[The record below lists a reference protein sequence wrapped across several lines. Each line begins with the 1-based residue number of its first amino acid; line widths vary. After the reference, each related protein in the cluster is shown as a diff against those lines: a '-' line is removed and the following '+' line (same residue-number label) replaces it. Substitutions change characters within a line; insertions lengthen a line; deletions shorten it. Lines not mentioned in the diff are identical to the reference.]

1 MSRTIGIDLGTT
13 NTVVAVFENGRP
25 RVLEDGKGYKVLPSV
40 VFQKDDGTFVVGQA
54 AKAHVLTSPDRA
66 VYAVKRL
73 VGRRFES
80 PQVKAA
86 VERMPYGIELGPE
99 GGPLVRIG
107 EQLLSPVEV
116 SAIILQVARQIAQES
131 VGEEI
136 SDAVIT
142 VPAYFNHAQRQA
154 TLTAASLAGLNCERL
169 LNEPTAAA
177 LAYGFRKDDDRNVL
191 IFDLGGGTFDVSI
204 LHLSEGVYEVLAT
217 SGDTYLGGEDFDD
230 RIVGFLADRFMA
242 EHRVDLRQDR
252 TARQRLKDA
261 AERAKCELSFTES
274 TRLLI
279 PRVTP
284 ELNLEATLTRTDLE
298 GLVEDLV
305 QRTMEI
311 AKETVSSAGL
321 SLSGLDDVVLVGGQ
335 TRMPRVREAIS
346 ALFRKEPS
354 KTVHPEEVV
363 ALGASVHA
371 QSLDAPSQKGTL
383 LIDVTPFDL
392 GIDAAGG
399 YFSTIIERNTRIPF
413 TATRAFT
420 TASENQERARITV
433 RQGGSNRAKEN
444 ERLGQ
449 FVLDRLSGGA
459 RMEHKVDVTFRID
472 ANGILHT
479 SAVDRAS
486 GERKVLTI
494 DNYVESAKSPNWPPC
509 IEGDGSQPPTAQTAE
524 RDEKLPS
531 KGGLLSG
538 LFANFGRKTQEPKR
552 MELQAADHAPMPEG
566 TSAAS
571 DSSGLP
577 PHAQGLLPEDL
588 EDVDLL
594 SPPVE
599 EDVGD
604 PISLDLANIDFMSA
618 GESDEPDPFSMLPED
633 EPDSMEPVINLANG
647 LPKINLPDMLAG
659 DLNELEGLDPFAEGA
674 AHEDEPIPEIPDL
687 PLPQLDASGDL
698 DDPFAGLGDDIF
710 ADDDVIQE
718 MDAVRPGSLKPA
730 LDYGLESWETGSR
743 SQELGDLSLDEG
755 LDLGL
760 EDEPLRPAILEEDLF
775 AAGDLFGA
783 FPGEVEQEERISK
796 PPPAKRPEPVAP
808 PKAKKSR
815 APARLKMNYRSRRAF
830 VREYRQ
836 NLERGSTFIKA
847 AKPLRE
853 GRECLFEV
861 RAPGL
866 PGAIA
871 LDGVVTWSSRKRQL
885 GEDEQSGMSIEYR
898 LVGDQRENLLRAL
911 QALDDNH

>member
-40 VFQKDDGTFVVGQA
+40 VYQKDDGTFVVGQA
-54 AKAHVLTSPDRA
+54 AKSHVLTSPDRA

-73 VGRRFES
+73 MGRRYDS
-80 PQVKAA
+80 RQVGSA
-86 VERMPYGIELGPE
+86 VERMPYDIERAPD
-99 GGPLVRIG
+99 GGCLVSIG
-107 EQLLSPVEV
+107 GQLLSPVEV

-131 VGEEI
+131 LGEEI
-136 SDAVIT
+136 TDAVIT

-154 TLTAASLAGLNCERL
+154 TLQAAGLAGLNCERL

-204 LHLSEGVYEVLAT
+204 LHLSDGVYEVMAT

-230 RIVGFLADRFMA
+230 RIVEFLADRFMA
-242 EHRVDLRQDR
+242 EHRIDLRQDR
-252 TARQRLKDA
+252 TSRQRLKDA
-261 AERAKCELSFTES
+261 AKRAKCELSFTET

-279 PRVTP
+279 PRITP
-284 ELNLEATLTRTDLE
+284 ELNLEDTLTRTDLE

-305 QRTMEI
+305 QRTLDI
-311 AKETVSSAGL
+311 ARETVTSAGL
-321 SLSGLDDVVLVGGQ
+321 TIAALDDVVLVGGQ

-371 QSLDAPSQKGTL
+371 QSLDAPSQKSTL

-399 YFSTIIERNTRIPF
+399 YFSKIIERNTRIPF

-420 TASENQERARITV
+420 TATENQERARITV

-444 ERLGQ
+444 EQLGQ
-449 FVLDRLSGGA
+449 FILDRLSGGA
-459 RMEHKVDVTFRID
+459 RMEHKVDVTFRLD

-479 SAVDRAS
+479 AAVDRAS
-486 GERKVLTI
+486 GDRKVLVI
-494 DNYVESAKSPNWPPC
+494 DNYIASAQSPNWPPK
-509 IEGDGSQPPTAQTAE
+509 IEGDGSEGFVAETAE
-524 RDEKLPS
+524 RDEKLPAE
-531 KGGLLSG
+531 GGILSG
-538 LFANFGRKTQEPKR
+538 FFANFGRKSQDEPNR
-552 MELQAADHAPMPEG
+552 MELKAADNAPLPEG
-566 TSAAS
+566 ASAL
-571 DSSGLP
+571 DDRLP
-577 PHAQGLLPEDL
+577 DPDL
-588 EDVDLL
+588 MEEETRT
-594 SPPVE
+594 E

-604 PISLDLANIDFMSA
+604 PISLDLANIDFLPA
-618 GESDEPDPFSMLPED
+618 DPKDELDPYSLLPED
-633 EPDSMEPVINLANG
+633 EPDSIEPVINLAHG
-647 LPKINLPDMLAG
+647 LPKIDLPDMLAG
-659 DLNELEGLDPFAEGA
+659 DLSQLEGLDPFQEGA

-687 PLPQLDASGDL
+687 PLPQMDSSGDME
-698 DDPFAGLGDDIF
+698 DPFAGLGEDIF
-710 ADDDVIQE
+710 GDDVIQE
-718 MDAVRPGSLKPA
+718 MDAIRPGSLSPDLGGSDEA
-730 LDYGLESWETGSR
+730 WGDSR

-760 EDEPLRPAILEEDLF
+760 EEEPLRPALLEEDLF
-775 AAGDLFGA
+775 SAGDLFGA
-783 FPGEVEQEERISK
+783 SPGEMELGERTSQA
-796 PPPAKRPEPVAP
+796 PPAKRPEPEP
-808 PKAKKSR
+808 EKKKR

-830 VREYRQ
+830 VREYRE

-847 AKPLRE
+847 SKPLRE
-853 GRECLFEV
+853 GRECLFEI

-866 PGAIA
+866 PGPIA

-885 GEDEQSGMSIEYR
+885 GASEEPGMSIEYR
-898 LVGDQRENLLRAL
+898 MVGDQRENLLRAL
-911 QALDDNH
+911 KALDDS

>member
-40 VFQKDDGTFVVGQA
+40 VYQKDDGTFVVGQA
-54 AKAHVLTSPDRA
+54 AKSHILTSPDRA

-73 VGRRFES
+73 MGRRYDS
-80 PQVKAA
+80 KQASSAVK
-86 VERMPYGIELGPE
+86 RMPYDIERSPE
-99 GGPLVRIG
+99 GGCLVSIG
-107 EQLLSPVEV
+107 GQLLSPVEV

-131 VGEEI
+131 LGEEVT
-136 SDAVIT
+136 DAVIT

-154 TLTAASLAGLNCERL
+154 TLQAAGLAGLNCERL

-204 LHLSEGVYEVLAT
+204 LHLSDGVYEVMAT

-230 RIVGFLADRFMA
+230 RIVEFLADRFMA

-252 TARQRLKDA
+252 TSRQRLKDA
-261 AERAKCELSFTES
+261 AERAKCELSFTET

-279 PRVTP
+279 PRITP
-284 ELNLEATLTRTDLE
+284 ELNLEDTLTRTDLE

-305 QRTMEI
+305 QRTLDI
-311 AKETVSSAGL
+311 ARETVTTAGL
-321 SLSGLDDVVLVGGQ
+321 TIAALDDVVLVGGQ

-346 ALFRKEPS
+346 ALFRREPS
-354 KTVHPEEVV
+354 KSVHPEEVV

-371 QSLDAPSQKGTL
+371 QSLDAPSQKSTL

-399 YFSTIIERNTRIPF
+399 YFSKIIERNTRVPF

-444 ERLGQ
+444 EQLGQ
-449 FVLDRLSGGA
+449 FILDRLSGGA

-479 SAVDRAS
+479 AAVDRAS
-486 GERKVLTI
+486 GDRKVLVI
-494 DNYVESAKSPNWPPC
+494 DNYVENAQSPNWPPK
-509 IEGDGSQPPTAQTAE
+509 IEGDGSEAYVPQTAE
-524 RDEKLPS
+524 RDEKLPAE
-531 KGGLLSG
+531 GGMFSG
-538 LFANFGRKTQEPKR
+538 FFANFGRKTQDEPNR
-552 MELQAADHAPMPEG
+552 MELKAADTAPLPEG
-566 TSAAS
+566 ASSVEDRLEAPNLLDAA
-571 DSSGLP
+571 DAV
-577 PHAQGLLPEDL
+577 HAAEDH
-588 EDVDLL
+588 
-594 SPPVE
+594 E
-599 EDVGD
+599 EEIGD
-604 PISLDLANIDFMSA
+604 PISLDLANIDFLPAQDPSQ
-618 GESDEPDPFSMLPED
+618 PDPYSMLPED
-633 EPDSMEPVINLANG
+633 EPDSMEPVINLAHG
-647 LPKINLPDMLAG
+647 LPKIDLPDMLAG
-659 DLNELEGLDPFAEGA
+659 DLSQLEGLDPFAEGA

-687 PLPQLDASGDL
+687 PLPVMDASGQM

-710 ADDDVIQE
+710 ADDVFGDDVIEE
-718 MDAVRPGSLKPA
+718 MDAIRPGTLSPDL
-730 LDYGLESWETGSR
+730 GSTEDWDSAR

-760 EDEPLRPAILEEDLF
+760 DEEPLRPALLEEDLF
-775 AAGDLFGA
+775 SAGDLFGA
-783 FPGEVEQEERISK
+783 FPGDMEQEERTSQA
-796 PPPAKRPEPVAP
+796 PPPKRPEPEPAP
-808 PKAKKSR
+808 AAKKKR

-830 VREYRQ
+830 VREYRE

-853 GRECLFEV
+853 GRECLFEI

-866 PGAIA
+866 PGPIA

-885 GEDEQSGMSIEYR
+885 AASEESGMSIEYR
-898 LVGDQRENLLRAL
+898 MVGDQRENLLRAL
-911 QALDDNH
+911 KALDDS